1 MMRVAVVIKVPPLSR
16 RDIRTKAEEIL
27 NAFQP
32 SALKDTPTD
41 IERFY
46 TVALPLRTGMRTGSD
61 DLTEFGSNVLGV
73 TNAREK
79 TSYVSTALYDSSRLS
94 DLGRLRATMGHE
106 AGHCLLHVPF
116 ANFVSRNHGLGLL
129 YREYNDLP
137 PWKNAEWQAWETSRQ
152 LLMPEQVIRRC
163 LAENYSIRDLAQR
176 FQVNYSFA
184 ESWVNILRRADEKN
198 YSSSAGVPLNNFP
211 LNCANNSAGIIQWS

>member
-1 MMRVAVVIKVPPLSR
+1 
-16 RDIRTKAEEIL
+16 
-27 NAFQP
+27 
-32 SALKDTPTD
+32 
-41 IERFY
+41 
-46 TVALPLRTGMRTGSD
+46 
-61 DLTEFGSNVLGV
+61 
-73 TNAREK
+73 
-79 TSYVSTALYDSSRLS
+79 
-94 DLGRLRATMGHE
+94 MGHE

-163 LAENYSIRDLAQR
+163 LAENYSIHDLAQR

-184 ESWVNILRRADEKN
+184 ESWANILRWADEKN

-211 LNCANNSAGIIQWS
+211 LNCWRNSAGIIQWSWKITSAFQAPWQKDGSPFAVRGKRFLCQGILCGRKGQASCLPMVPLIPREWGSTSSASGNPSTTNRLSTEFTPSMERAFPYGKSWTFPLLSS